1 MNRAVKKTDAL
12 AEMVKAFEQND
23 TKRSNRI
30 SDIIQK
36 SIALETK
43 EQRYRKYIE
52 VNREEK
58 QLFPKK
64 QRYSANITIGEAS
77 VSSDIILHLQDG
89 TYVMEIDN
97 NGQVIFRKEDYE
109 K

>member
-58 QLFPKK
+58 KKKKKK

>member
-52 VNREEK
+52 VNSEEK

>member
-64 QRYSANITIGEAS
+64 QRYSANIIIGEAS

-97 NGQVIFRKEDYE
+97 NGRVIFRKEDYE